1 MNTQIADCLFL
12 SRAMGVPVPA
22 GKNALLWTR
31 AALANPECRVAGI
44 AHIGALLG
52 QLPDEEDAART
63 PVEAEKPAAQPIR
76 HLPQSMCACESGKV
90 FADCHGFDDS
100 DADSVASRSEN
111 AQGAA

>member
-22 GKNALLWTR
+22 GKDPLKWTR
-31 AALANPECRVAGI
+31 GALANPECRVAGI

-100 DADSVASRSEN
+100 DADSVASRSEH